1 MKPLLLAAAL
11 LALMGGQA
19 AAQDYDIVIAGGR
32 VMDPESGLDAV
43 RHVGIRGG
51 TIAALSETPLQGRRV
66 IDAAGLVVAPGFID
80 LHAHGQDLENYRYYA
95 LDGVTTALELEIGVP
110 DIDAFYAER
119 ADGRPVHFGAT
130 IGHPLV
136 RRDVMGDPGP
146 WLPSGPAAE
155 RRGDAAE
162 LAEIRRRIDAG
173 LAQGALGVGFGI
185 SYTPAATFWEIHE
198 LFGVAARW
206 GAPAFIHMR
215 GLEQGLP
222 EALGAA
228 ASTGAPLHIVHINST
243 AGSRIR
249 TALEVIDGAR
259 ENGVDV
265 TTEAYPY
272 TAGSS
277 MIESALYDGWESW
290 PDERFQ
296 RYEWAPTGERL
307 TRETFGKYR
316 AQGGNVISHGNT
328 EENVRAAITHPGV
341 MVASDALLR
350 EGKGHPRTTGTFAK
364 VLGRYVRE
372 EGALGLM
379 EAVAK
384 MTLLPA
390 RRLEAR
396 VPAMADKGRVRVG
409 ADADLTLFDP
419 ATVLDRSTYQ
429 RPALPPAGIPWVLVA
444 GVPVVAD
451 GALVEGA
458 RPGRA
463 VRAPVRGR

>member
-1 MKPLLLAAAL
+1 MAALLLAFT
-11 LALMGGQA
+11 GGEA
-19 AAQDYDIVIAGGR
+19 AAQSYDLVIAGGR

-43 RHVGIRGG
+43 RHLGIRGG
-51 TIAALSETPLQGRRV
+51 TIAAISEAPLQGRRV

-80 LHAHGQDLENYRYYA
+80 LHAHGQDLENYRYYV
-95 LDGVTTALELEIGVP
+95 LDGVTTALELEIGVA

-119 ADGRPVHFGAT
+119 AGGQPVHFGAT

-155 RRGDAAE
+155 RRGDEAE
-162 LAEIRRRIDAG
+162 LAEIRRRIDEG
-173 LAQGALGVGFGI
+173 LAQGAVGVGFGI
-185 SYTPAATFWEIHE
+185 SYTPAASFWEIQG
-198 LFGVAARW
+198 LFGVAAAH
-206 GAPAFIHMR
+206 GAGAFIHMR

-222 EALGAA
+222 EALAA
-228 ASTGAPLHIVHINST
+228 AVTTGAPLHVVHINST

-249 TALEVIDGAR
+249 TALEMIDGAR
-259 ENGVDV
+259 VRGVDV

-290 PDERFQ
+290 PDERFE

-307 TRETFGKYR
+307 TRETFAKYR

-341 MVASDALLR
+341 MVASDALLKD
-350 EGKGHPRTTGTFAK
+350 GKGHPRTTGTFAK

-372 EGALGLM
+372 EGSLTLMDAL
-379 EAVAK
+379 AK
-384 MTLLPA
+384 MTILPA
-390 RRLEAR
+390 RRLEGR
-396 VPAMADKGRVRVG
+396 VPAMADKGRIRVG

-419 ATVLDRSTYQ
+419 ATVIDRSTYQ
-429 RPALPPAGIPWVLVA
+429 QPALPPAGIPWVLVA
-444 GVPVVAD
+444 GVPVVAN

-458 RPGRA
+458 WPGRG
-463 VRAPVRGR
+463 VRAPVRAR